1 MITVVLAVL
10 LAASVY
16 AQTMDLF
23 RVVTPQEAQVA
34 ISKGADVKSRF
45 GGMTPLM
52 YAAAYNKDP
61 EVITVLLKAG
71 ADIEA
76 RDSAHG
82 GTALMWAATFNSNPE
97 VITTLLKAGAN
108 VNAQDGYD
116 YTPLMIA
123 ASHTKNPEVIMTL
136 LKAGEDVRVKN
147 NLGRTALDYA
157 KGNESLQGTDA
168 LKQLE
173 ESFEVSEKGRHR
185 RVEGVNSS

>member
-1 MITVVLAVL
+1 MSKRIMITVVLAVL

-71 ADIEA
+71 ADA
-76 RDSAHG
+76 KAKDRWG
-82 GTALMWAATFNSNPE
+82 KTAF
-97 VITTLLKAGAN
+97 
-108 VNAQDGYD
+108 
-116 YTPLMIA
+116 
-123 ASHTKNPEVIMTL
+123 
-136 LKAGEDVRVKN
+136 
-147 NLGRTALDYA
+147 DYA
-157 KGNESLQGTDA
+157 QYDINEAPTLIQCSKKRST
-168 LKQLE
+168 E
-173 ESFEVSEKGRHR
+173 
-185 RVEGVNSS
+185 